1 LLRNRD
7 TFANG
12 LANRIVTPWRD
23 FEVHSD
29 KEDTMSNMKLPIDA
43 HEDEIVGLLKDHQVV
58 IVVAETGAGKSTRV
72 PQFLLRCGY
81 KVIMTQPRRMA
92 ARTVAERIAEE
103 LGCKIGGLVGYRTAE
118 EKDKSGPDTRCLVA
132 TDGLVLRY
140 MLHDNFQAD
149 VLILDELHEWNTN
162 MEVLVAWMKKRM
174 NEGSKTKL
182 VIQSATLDAEDL
194 ADFFGGAPI
203 VRVPGRT
210 YPVTERRPQGS
221 LEDDVASL
229 LENGLNVL
237 VFQPG
242 KAEIEECIEAIRRKG
257 VQAEFMALHGEQTP
271 AEQGLCFR
279 HYDRSMCIVAT
290 SVAQTSVTIPNIDAV
305 VDSGV
310 VKQIS
315 VQNGVEGLHID
326 FISKADR
333 EQRKGRAGRT
343 KPGIYIDHCP
353 VSLESRPR
361 YREAE
366 ILRSPLE
373 HVILR
378 LAKVGVDTDNLRFFH
393 LPNPEE
399 VAQAKRVLSN
409 LGCMHGSKVTKLGAK
424 VADLPLNVRAG
435 RMVVEAVER
444 GVVGDVIIIAAI
456 LEVGGIIDRN
466 KFGARNLTRETSSD
480 CLAHLQA
487 FKKARD
493 IRKEDL
499 RASGIHVKN
508 YFKVIEQRRLL
519 QDALTEA
526 GIECATTGDRES
538 IVLSICAGMVDKVYS
553 LSGVCATSLERH
565 DRREIDKNSVVASEE
580 GQFVVGTPFD
590 IGRFRLLTMNT
601 LVTLDQLTTVAPDLL
616 QVEVGAEPYY
626 NERHRMVMSH
636 NIMRFGDSV
645 LSTEERQHPDHP
657 EASRIFAE
665 WLADRILNAAA

>member
-1 LLRNRD
+1 
-7 TFANG
+7 
-12 LANRIVTPWRD
+12 
-23 FEVHSD
+23 
-29 KEDTMSNMKLPIDA
+29 MSLMQLPIDA
-43 HEDEIVGLLKDHQVV
+43 YEDEITGLLEDHQVV

-72 PQFLLRCGY
+72 PQFLLRRGY

-103 LGCKIGGLVGYRTAE
+103 VGCEIGGLVGYRTAE
-118 EKDKSGPDTRCLVA
+118 EKDKNGPDTRCLVA

-140 MLHDNFQAD
+140 LLHDNFQAD

-162 MEVLVAWMKKRM
+162 MEVLVAWMKKRLK
-174 NEGSKTKL
+174 EGNKTKL
-182 VIQSATLDAEDL
+182 VIQSATLDAEEL
-194 ADFFGGAPI
+194 AGYFGGAPI

-210 YPVTERRPQGS
+210 YTVTERKPQGS
-221 LEDDVASL
+221 LEDDVAIL
-229 LENGLNVL
+229 LDSGLNVL
-237 VFQPG
+237 IFQPG
-242 KAEIEECIEAIRRKG
+242 KSEIEDCITAIRAKG
-257 VQAEFMALHGEQTP
+257 VQAEFLSLHGEQTP
-271 AEQGLCFR
+271 AEQALCFR
-279 HYDRSMCIVAT
+279 RYDRPMCIVAT
-290 SVAQTSVTIPNIDAV
+290 SVAQTSVTIPHIDAV

-315 VQNGVEGLHID
+315 VLKGIEGLHID
-326 FISKADR
+326 YISQADR

-353 VSLESRPR
+353 IPLAARPR

-378 LAKVGVDTDNLRFFH
+378 LAKVGVHTESMEFFH

-399 VAQAKRVLSN
+399 IAAAKRTLST
-409 LGCMHGSKVTKLGAK
+409 LGCMRNDKVTRLGAR

-435 RMVVEAVER
+435 RMVVEAIER
-444 GVVGDVIIIAAI
+444 GVVADVIIIAAI
-456 LEVGGIIDRN
+456 LDVGGIIGRN
-466 KFGARNLTRETSSD
+466 TFAARNLTRETGSD

-499 RASGIHVKN
+499 RVSGIHAKN
-508 YFKVIEQRRLL
+508 YFKVLEQRRLL
-519 QDALTEA
+519 QDALKEA
-526 GIECATTGDRES
+526 GVACTTTGDRES

-553 LSGVCATSLERH
+553 LSGLSAMSLERN

-580 GQFVVGTPFD
+580 GNFVVGVPFN

-601 LVTLDQLTTVAPDLL
+601 VVTIDQLTTVAPDLL
-616 QVEVGAEPYY
+616 HVEVGAEPFY
-626 NERHRMVMSH
+626 NERLRTVMSL
-636 NIMRFGDSV
+636 NIVRFGDNI
-645 LSTEERQHPDHP
+645 LSTEERAHPDHP
-657 EASRIFAE
+657 EAERVFAE